1 MVGTEGITFDV
12 IEGSM
17 VCAACRT
24 GGAALAPPVA
34 AALRG
39 LQAASWEARLGARL
53 APGVEHAAGAVLD
66 DYLAAL
72 IGAPLRAP
80 RFLARTRTFS

>member
-1 MVGTEGITFDV
+1 
-12 IEGSM
+12 M
-17 VCAACRT
+17 VCERCRGT
-24 GGAALAPPVA
+24 GASLAPPVA

-39 LQAASWEARLGARL
+39 LQTASWEARLGARL
-53 APGVEHAAGAVLD
+53 APAVEQAAAAVLD

-80 RFLARTRTFS
+80 RFLARTRAPLPRG

>member
-1 MVGTEGITFDV
+1 
-12 IEGSM
+12 M
-17 VCAACRT
+17 VCEHCA
-24 GGAALAPPVA
+24 GGSPSLAPAVA

-39 LQAASWEARLGARL
+39 LQTASWEARLGARL
-53 APGVEHAAGAVLD
+53 APAVEQAAATVLD

-80 RFLARTRTFS
+80 RFLTRMRAPHSPG

>member
-1 MVGTEGITFDV
+1 MICERCRGT
-12 IEGSM
+12 
-17 VCAACRT
+17 
-24 GGAALAPPVA
+24 GASLASPVA

-39 LQAASWEARLGARL
+39 LQTASWEARLGARL
-53 APGVEHAAGAVLD
+53 APAVEQAAATVLD

-80 RFLARTRTFS
+80 RFLALTRAPLPRG